1 MRATCDDAP
10 ETASE
15 LSSGA
20 GTTLTTRSG
29 GRMVGLRT
37 ALHAVHADAD
47 AEEQLNRGEQSDVR
61 TLWCLCHAIPATG
74 VPPHGF
80 ELDYP
85 SRLLGD
91 RRSRHM
97 TVQGY
102 VIVDSKDLAGSWS
115 R

>member
-1 MRATCDDAP
+1 MRRR
-10 ETASE
+10 
-15 LSSGA
+15 A
-20 GTTLTTRSG
+20 GNCFGIEFRCRRHANDPL
-29 GRMVGLRT
+29 GRPDGRAAK

-91 RRSRHM
+91 RRSRHI